1 MYVARGHAMYIAIE
15 GIDTAGK
22 STQIECLRS
31 LFPDAL
37 ITKEPGGTAVGIEI
51 RNMVLHGNLTSK
63 TAELFLFLADRAEH
77 TESVIV
83 PNRNKLIIS
92 DRSAVSGMAYASV
105 QNLCDEA
112 TLVLLNRL
120 VTGGTLPERVFI
132 LKLTPEELGARLSQ
146 KEHDAIESRGIDY
159 LLDIQDAL
167 IAAAYAL
174 GIQTHVIDATQ
185 SIDTITSEIS
195 TIIKGAL

>member
-1 MYVARGHAMYIAIE
+1 MYIAIE

-31 LFPDAL
+31 LFPDAI
-37 ITKEPGGTAVGIEI
+37 ITKEPGGTPVGIEI

-63 TAELFLFLADRAEH
+63 IAEMFLFLADRAEH
-77 TESVIV
+77 TESIIL
-83 PNRNKLIIS
+83 PNMNKLIIG

-120 VTGGTLPERVFI
+120 VTGGTLPDCVFI
-132 LKLTPEELGARLSQ
+132 LKLTPEVLAFRLSQ

-159 LLDIQDAL
+159 LLGIQEAL
-167 IAAAYAL
+167 ITGAYTL
-174 GIQTHVIDATQ
+174 GIQTYVIDATQ
-185 SIDTITSEIS
+185 SVDTITHEIS
-195 TIIKGAL
+195 TLIKGAL

>member
-1 MYVARGHAMYIAIE
+1 MYIAIE

-31 LFPDAL
+31 FFPDAL
-37 ITKEPGGTAVGIEI
+37 ITKEPGGTPVGIEI

-63 TAELFLFLADRAEH
+63 IAEMFLFLADRAEH
-77 TESVIV
+77 TESIIL
-83 PNRNKLIIS
+83 PNMNKLIIS

-120 VTGGTLPERVFI
+120 VTDGTLPDSVFI
-132 LKLTPEELGARLSQ
+132 LKLTPEELAFRLSQ

-159 LLDIQDAL
+159 LLGIQEAL
-167 IAAAYAL
+167 ITGAYAL
-174 GIQTHVIDATQ
+174 GIQTYVIDATQ
-185 SIDTITSEIS
+185 SVDTITHEIS

>member
-1 MYVARGHAMYIAIE
+1 MYVAIE

-22 STQIECLRS
+22 STQIECLRT

-37 ITKEPGGTAVGIEI
+37 ITKEPGGTTAGIEI

-77 TESVIV
+77 TESIIL
-83 PNRNKLIIS
+83 PNMNKLIIS

-105 QNLCDEA
+105 QDLCDEA

-120 VTGGTLPERVFI
+120 VTGGTLPESVFI
-132 LKLTPEELGARLSQ
+132 LKLTPEELTFRLSQ
-146 KEHDAIESRGIDY
+146 KEHDSIESRGIDY
-159 LLDIQDAL
+159 LLAIQDAL
-167 IAAAYAL
+167 ISAAYAL

-185 SIDTITSEIS
+185 SRDTITHEIS
-195 TIIKGAL
+195 TLIKGAL